1 MKYWIKQYYD
11 LKLSNHCSKWFER
24 SKLGT
29 LVLYSL
35 SLLKFII
42 TLQSK
47 RNDTLCP
54 RYVFKLEYLNT
65 ENSICSAYVQ
75 ICSPFLMMYFI
86 FLHVLM
92 GKKSWV
98 PIYRKFEIKKTNQS
112 CWFFFQGN
120 IISLK
125 NLNFL
130 WKLLSR
136 DFVSWVSI
144 EKGLKIISLNNW
156 EHRCLY

>member
-1 MKYWIKQYYD
+1 MLLLQPSFFLLIFSLWFSFGRNNNNKKKNNNKNPLVKYWIKQYYD
-11 LKLSNHCSKWFER
+11 LKLSNHCSKLFER

-54 RYVFKLEYLNT
+54 RHVFKLEYLNT

-92 GKKSWV
+92 GEKKSWV

-112 CWFFFQGN
+112 CW
-120 IISLK
+120 
-125 NLNFL
+125 
-130 WKLLSR
+130 
-136 DFVSWVSI
+136 
-144 EKGLKIISLNNW
+144 
-156 EHRCLY
+156 